1 VIAYVDSS
9 VILRFVLKQAETLPE
24 WPDIDE
30 AVTSE
35 LTVVECLRTVDRLR
49 LTGHLDTARAER
61 AFREIDAILARMLHL
76 RLNADVLRLA
86 KESVGV
92 PLGTLDA
99 LHFATAR
106 MHREITRSLVL
117 ATHDRELA
125 DATRALGFA
134 TLGA

>member
-9 VILRFVLKQAETLPE
+9 VILRFVLKQAETLAE
-24 WPDIDE
+24 WSDIVE

-35 LTVVECLRTVDRLR
+35 LTTVECLRTIDRLR
-49 LTGHLDTARAER
+49 LTGHLDVASADRAL
-61 AFREIDAILARMLHL
+61 REIDTILSRMLQL
-76 RLNADVLRLA
+76 QINADVLRLA
-86 KESVGV
+86 AETVGT

-99 LHFATAR
+99 IHLGTAR
-106 MHREITRSLVL
+106 QHRNISKSLVL

-125 DATRALGFA
+125 DAARALGFA